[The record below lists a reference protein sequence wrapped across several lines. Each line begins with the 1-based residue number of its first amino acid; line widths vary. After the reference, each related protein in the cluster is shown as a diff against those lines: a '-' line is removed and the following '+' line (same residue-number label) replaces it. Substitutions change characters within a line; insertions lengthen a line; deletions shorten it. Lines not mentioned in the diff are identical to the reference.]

1 MRLSIGGP
9 DPAPWK
15 QVDDFTLPP
24 RAAKREEMTMKT
36 AQKSWSMVAAGG
48 ETIASGLS
56 CWEDVLDKAL
66 AAFDGQFVDWQRPRG
81 QSLVAWEF
89 FDVRTNVVVAEVF
102 CDYE

>member
-1 MRLSIGGP
+1 
-9 DPAPWK
+9 
-15 QVDDFTLPP
+15 
-24 RAAKREEMTMKT
+24 MKT

-48 ETIASGLS
+48 EPIASGLS

-66 AAFDGQFVDWQRPRG
+66 ATFDGQFVDWRRPRG
-81 QSLVAWEF
+81 QSLAVWEF